1 MTRTIFVRPQG
12 EAWVVGADADA
23 RWRSFESGAD
33 AEAAAKAMA
42 EALAR
47 RGEPAEVH
55 IHLRDGRLGAR
66 VLCPTRQ
73 IEWA

>member
-1 MTRTIFVRPQG
+1 MAKTLFVRPEG
-12 EAWVVGADADA
+12 SAWVVGGDAA
-23 RWRSFESGAD
+23 PGLRSFESGAA
-33 AEAAAKAMA
+33 AENAAKAMA

-47 RGEPAEVH
+47 SGQPAEVH

-66 VLCPTRQ
+66 YIAPTRQ